1 MALSPVTP
9 RDRLQNIGDLARK
22 AAKYWWLVAIFAVA
36 GAGISLAFAMSRPR
50 AYNSWS
56 TLFYQERIQS
66 SLLQNRED
74 TAQRNIG
81 DRYRELLLSRKQ
93 LLELIA
99 DPKLA
104 FPKAPDEDLAV
115 ERLRT
120 ALRFDSRGANAFR
133 ISYTDA
139 DPERA
144 RAVVDKLTKALQD
157 KDESLRNELATAT
170 VNFAVTQRDEA
181 TIELKKREQA
191 YSEFLAKHPEFIADA
206 NQGSEGASIR
216 AANKKPVPGGG
227 GNSQLQALDRQRDR
241 IMARLNAAPDAPPVR
256 MTSPSTPEKVAAEAA
271 VNDAQREVSS
281 AQREYDDLSKRY
293 TENFPTVKSAKE
305 RLDSARVALAHAQA
319 NVPPDQEI
327 IIAPAT
333 AEDREKLKKQLVQI
347 EAQMNQIQ
355 ANSGKTTP
363 AIVDTTTKGVV
374 ELETQYA
381 DLRRAQN
388 ESRERMQS
396 LADSVFRAQIDANQK
411 AAEAG
416 GRLSVVDPAFT
427 PMRPTGTGKTIFL
440 MAGMVLFLGLGLGIS
455 IGLAIIDD
463 RLYRRSDID
472 ALGIPVLAVIP
483 KAIGKQYRNKRK
495 GTIS

>member
-1 MALSPVTP
+1 
-9 RDRLQNIGDLARK
+9 
-22 AAKYWWLVAIFAVA
+22 
-36 GAGISLAFAMSRPR
+36 MSRPR
-50 AYNSWS
+50 SYVSWS

-81 DRYRELLLSRKQ
+81 DRYRELLLARKQ
-93 LLELIA
+93 LVELLN

-104 FPKAPDEDLAV
+104 FDKAPDEDLGV
-115 ERLRT
+115 DRLRT
-120 ALRFDSRGANAFR
+120 AIRFESRGANAFR
-133 ISYTDA
+133 ISYTDG
-139 DPERA
+139 DPQRA
-144 RAVVDKLTKALQD
+144 RDVVDRLTRAIQE

-170 VNFAVTQRDEA
+170 VKFAVTQRDEA
-181 TIELKKREQA
+181 SIELKKREQA

-216 AANKKPVPGGG
+216 AANKKPSPGTPA
-227 GNSQLQALDRQRDR
+227 NSQIQALDRQRDR
-241 IMARLNAAPDAPPVR
+241 IIARLNASPDAAPVHV
-256 MTSPSTPEKVAAEAA
+256 TAAPSAEKVAAEAA
-271 VNDAQREVSS
+271 VADAQRELQS
-281 AQREYDDLSKRY
+281 AQRDLDDALSKY
-293 TENFPTVKSAKE
+293 TDQHPTVKKEKE
-305 RLDSARVALAHAQA
+305 RVETARQKFTHAQA

-333 AEDREKLKKQLVQI
+333 AEDREKLKQQLVQI

-355 ANSGKTTP
+355 ANAGKATPTTV
-363 AIVDTTTKGVV
+363 VDTTTKGVV

-388 ESRERMQS
+388 EARERMQS

-416 GRLSVVDPAFT
+416 GRLTVVDPAFK

-440 MAGMVLFLGLGLGIS
+440 MAGMVLFLGLGMAIA

-463 RLYRRSDID
+463 RLYRRSDLD
-472 ALGIPVLAVIP
+472 LLGIPVLAVIP
-483 KAIGKQYRNKRK
+483 PAIATHRHESPGRDPQKRK
-495 GTIS
+495 ATKS